1 MAMRAPQLTALL
13 ICPNR
18 DLAQL
23 FAASLVDSKAF
34 QIVGD
39 LKNYPTPQTLDIR
52 LRQLQPEVV
61 LIDLATNLDLACTL
75 IELITP
81 IRPEVHV
88 VGIHS
93 TNDPEAL
100 IRTLRIG
107 AHEFLHAPFEKKEQ
121 EEALG
126 RLRRL
131 RSPEPTDV
139 AEPELGKVIA
149 FASAKPGSGA
159 STLATQTAFALKRLT
174 NKRVLLVDCDL
185 MGGTIGFYLKV
196 NHQYSLLDAFDRAH
210 QLNASIW
217 SALTVGVGG
226 VDILPAPE
234 TPFAAAPNIAALHDV
249 LGYSRVMYDW
259 IILDLPAIFSRFS
272 LAAIPESDSA
282 YLVSTSELP
291 SLHLARKAVAMLG
304 QVGVE
309 RNRFQVVINRL
320 NKRDNI
326 SSSDMEKIFNC
337 PVHATFPNDYFSLHR
352 VVTLGQPLG
361 TESELGRS
369 IEGLA
374 GRMSG
379 ATVQE
384 KRRGTGFFETR
395 TALSQV

>member
-1 MAMRAPQLTALL
+1 MRPPQLTALL

-18 DLAQL
+18 DLAQQ
-23 FAASLVDSKAF
+23 FVASLNDSKAF

-52 LRQLQPEVV
+52 IRQLQPDVV

-75 IELITP
+75 IELVTP

-107 AHEFLHAPFEKKEQ
+107 AHEFLHAPFERREQ
-121 EEALG
+121 DEALG

-131 RSPEPTDV
+131 RSPEV
-139 AEPELGKVIA
+139 AEASEPELGKIIA

-196 NHQYSLLDAFDRAH
+196 NHQYSLVDAFDRAH
-210 QLNASIW
+210 QLNSSIW
-217 SALTVGVGG
+217 SSLTVGVGG

-234 TPFAAAPNIAALHDV
+234 TPLATMPNVTALHDV
-249 LGYSRVMYDW
+249 LGYARVMYDW
-259 IILDLPAIFSRFS
+259 VILDLPAIFARFS
-272 LAAIPESDSA
+272 LTAIPESDSA

-291 SLHLARKAVAMLG
+291 SLHLARKAVALLG
-304 QVGVE
+304 QLGVE
-309 RNRFQVVINRL
+309 RNRFQVVINRI

-361 TESELGRS
+361 TESDLGRS

-374 GRMSG
+374 GKMSG
-379 ATVQE
+379 TVVNE
-384 KRRGTGFFETR
+384 KRKGGGFFEAK
-395 TALSQV
+395 TALSEV

>member
-1 MAMRAPQLTALL
+1 MRVSPLTALL
-13 ICPNR
+13 ICPSR
-18 DLAQL
+18 ELAQQ
-23 FAASLVDSKAF
+23 FMSSLADSKSF

-61 LIDLATNLDLACTL
+61 FIDLATNLDLACTL

-81 IRPEVHV
+81 VRPEVHV

-93 TNDPEAL
+93 TNDPSAL

-107 AHEFLHAPFEKKEQ
+107 AHEFLHAPFERKEQ

-131 RSPEPTDV
+131 RAPEPTELP
-139 AEPELGKVIA
+139 EPELGRVVA

-159 STLATQTAFALKRLT
+159 STLATQAAFALKRLT

-217 SALTVGVGG
+217 SALTVSVGG

-234 TPFAAAPNIAALHDV
+234 TPFASTPNTAALHDV
-249 LGYSRVMYDW
+249 LGYARILYDW
-259 IILDLPAIFSRFS
+259 IVLDLPAIFSRFS

-291 SLHLARKAVAMLG
+291 SLHLARKAVALLG
-304 QVGVE
+304 QLGVE
-309 RNRFQVVINRL
+309 KGRFQVVINRI

-361 TESELGRS
+361 PDSDLGRS
-369 IEGLA
+369 IDGVA

-379 ATVQE
+379 NLLQE
-384 KRRGTGFFETR
+384 KRKGTSLFDGR
-395 TALSQV
+395 AALSQA

>member
-1 MAMRAPQLTALL
+1 MRPPQLTALL

-18 DLAQL
+18 DLAQQ
-23 FAASLVDSKAF
+23 FVASLTDSKAF

-52 LRQLQPEVV
+52 IRQLQPDVV

-75 IELITP
+75 IELVTP

-88 VGIHS
+88 VGIHA

-107 AHEFLHAPFEKKEQ
+107 AHEFLHAPFDRREQ

-131 RSPEPTDV
+131 RSPEV
-139 AEPELGKVIA
+139 AEAAEPELGKIIA

-185 MGGTIGFYLKV
+185 MGGIIGFYLKV
-196 NHQYSLLDAFDRAH
+196 NHQYSLVDAFDRAH
-210 QLNASIW
+210 QLNSSIW
-217 SALTVGVGG
+217 SSLTVGVGG

-234 TPFAAAPNIAALHDV
+234 SPLATAPNVTALHDV
-249 LGYSRVMYDW
+249 LGYARVMYDW
-259 IILDLPAIFSRFS
+259 VILDLPAIFARFS
-272 LAAIPESDSA
+272 LTAIPESDSA

-291 SLHLARKAVAMLG
+291 SLHLARKAVALLG
-304 QVGVE
+304 QLGVE
-309 RNRFQVVINRL
+309 RNRFQVVINRI

-361 TESELGRS
+361 TESDLGRS
-369 IEGLA
+369 IEALA
-374 GRMSG
+374 GKMSG
-379 ATVQE
+379 TVVNE
-384 KRRGTGFFETR
+384 KRKSGGFFEAK
-395 TALSQV
+395 TALSEV

>member
-1 MAMRAPQLTALL
+1 MRVSPLTALL
-13 ICPNR
+13 ICPSR
-18 DLAQL
+18 DLAQQ
-23 FAASLVDSKAF
+23 FVSSLADSKSF

-61 LIDLATNLDLACTL
+61 FIDLATNLDLACTL

-81 IRPEVHV
+81 VRPEVHV

-93 TNDPEAL
+93 TNDPGAL

-107 AHEFLHAPFEKKEQ
+107 AHEFLHAPFERQEQ

-131 RSPEPTDV
+131 RAPEPTELP
-139 AEPELGKVIA
+139 EPELGRVVA

-159 STLATQTAFALKRLT
+159 STLATQAAFALKRLT

-217 SALTVGVGG
+217 SALTVSVGG

-234 TPFAAAPNIAALHDV
+234 TPFASTPNTAALHDV
-249 LGYSRVMYDW
+249 LGYARILYDW
-259 IILDLPAIFSRFS
+259 IVLDLPAIFSRFS

-291 SLHLARKAVAMLG
+291 SLHLARKAVALLG
-304 QVGVE
+304 QLGVE
-309 RNRFQVVINRL
+309 KGRFQVVINRI

-361 TESELGRS
+361 PDSDLGRS
-369 IEGLA
+369 IDGLA

-379 ATVQE
+379 NLLQE
-384 KRRGTGFFETR
+384 KRKSTGLFDGR
-395 TALSQV
+395 AILSQA